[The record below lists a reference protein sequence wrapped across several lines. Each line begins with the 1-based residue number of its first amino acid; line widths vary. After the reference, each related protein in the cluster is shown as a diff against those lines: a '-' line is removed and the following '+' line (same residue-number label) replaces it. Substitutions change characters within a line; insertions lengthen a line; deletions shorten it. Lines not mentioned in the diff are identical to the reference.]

1 MVVVVGKV
9 CREAVVEVPTPGD
22 AARVALVVGKVEVR
36 AKEQAEKAKFRGEVL

>member
-1 MVVVVGKV
+1 MEEVAGKV
-9 CREAVVEVPTPGD
+9 CLVAVEEALTPAA